1 MKSFFPVVFYI
12 AWSKGIGQRP
22 TCLESEPEICLNE
35 VSVEKSR
42 RRGSWTLRVGRGWG
56 KKIKD
61 VSGGGNK
68 RRKVTEIGII
78 YRASLVTQLVKN
90 LPAM

>member
-1 MKSFFPVVFYI
+1 M

-22 TCLESEPEICLNE
+22 TCLGSEPEICLNE

-42 RRGSWTLRVGRGWG
+42 RGGSWIIDIIRYSELVRDRV

-61 VSGGGNK
+61 VLGGGNK
-68 RRKVTEIGII
+68 RRKITQIGII

-90 LPAM
+90 LPAV